1 MCASRLREQVVLI
14 GWSLQVLVLGCLDIS
29 SPRYLNLNVGPIAD
43 LLLNSLLLSSRAVK
57 VLSCL
62 VHQTGRWCASHCEV
76 YMLS

>member
-29 SPRYLNLNVGPIAD
+29 SPRYLNLNVGPVSN
-43 LLLNSLLLSSRAVK
+43 LLLNSLLLPSRAVK

-62 VHQTGRWCASHCEV
+62 VHQSSRWGASHSEV
-76 YMLS
+76 YVLR